1 MKRRQW
7 QTSFNLRLPFHID
20 SPTFVHLSQF
30 TFNFFFKVLLINTTV
45 HMIFLNLI
53 DLQHQGINL
62 VPFIMLPGNWSE
74 LNLVYW
80 NEREKGLQIKTKNK
94 NPVNCHTTD
103 AELCVELLV
112 FSNWEISKTLNDIPV
127 TPCCLKKVRS
137 MVVLHT
143 SMCFLK

>member
-7 QTSFNLRLPFHID
+7 QTSFNLRLPFHIE

-80 NEREKGLQIKTKNK
+80 NERERVTYKKQKTKTLLI
-94 NPVNCHTTD
+94 VTTD